1 MLAGI
6 WLTKF
11 TPVSVVRAADS
22 NCSILY
28 YQKLDTSTNTYA
40 CTNTNHTYNSSHAD
54 CSNTSVTC
62 EQNLANVL
70 PGSLTTGI
78 CFNSAAECASCNAM
92 YYQKLNT
99 STNTYSCVMTN
110 HSYNSSHADC
120 SNTSVT
126 CEQNLAVVLP
136 GNLTT
141 QVCFSSAAECAS
153 CNAMYY
159 RKLDTSSG
167 TYSCV
172 MTSHSY
178 NSNHADCS
186 NTNVT
191 CEQNLAAVLPGQ
203 TTGVCYTSA
212 AACNQIAPTAT
223 PTPVPPTATPVPP
236 TATPVPPTATPVPPT
251 ATPTSKP
258 PTYFIQD
265 INQDGIVNQA
275 DLDIL
280 MANYGVLPL
289 SNTRADIN
297 QDGVVNAIDYAY
309 LLDAYGMVSS

>member
-1 MLAGI
+1 
-6 WLTKF
+6 
-11 TPVSVVRAADS
+11 
-22 NCSILY
+22 
-28 YQKLDTSTNTYA
+28 
-40 CTNTNHTYNSSHAD
+40 
-54 CSNTSVTC
+54 
-62 EQNLANVL
+62 
-70 PGSLTTGI
+70 
-78 CFNSAAECASCNAM
+78 
-92 YYQKLNT
+92 
-99 STNTYSCVMTN
+99 
-110 HSYNSSHADC
+110 
-120 SNTSVT
+120 
-126 CEQNLAVVLP
+126 
-136 GNLTT
+136 
-141 QVCFSSAAECAS
+141 
-153 CNAMYY
+153 
-159 RKLDTSSG
+159 
-167 TYSCV
+167 